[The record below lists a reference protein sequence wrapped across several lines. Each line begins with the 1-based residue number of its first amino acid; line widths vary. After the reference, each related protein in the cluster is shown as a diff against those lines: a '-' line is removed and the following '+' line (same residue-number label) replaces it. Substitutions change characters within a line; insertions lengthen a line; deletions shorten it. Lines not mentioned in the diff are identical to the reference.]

1 MSPVPGHFRPE
12 IFCALDT
19 ADAAQAESLARQI
32 GPVTGGLKLGLEFFN
47 AQGPEGVLRVMES
60 AGDAALFLD
69 LKFHDI
75 PNTVAGAVRSI
86 CSRMSP
92 AYLNVHAS
100 GGAEMMRA
108 AKAACAPVTKLLAV
122 TILTSLDEAAIAA
135 AGYRSGLSERVE
147 GLALLA
153 QESGLDGVVCSAHE
167 IERLR
172 RACGPDFILMVPGIR
187 PEGAAMGDQKRVMTP
202 KQALSA
208 GANHL
213 VIGRPITGSADP
225 AAAARGILSDLR
237 GAV

>member
-1 MSPVPGHFRPE
+1 MSLGSAGTKPE

-19 ADAAQAESLARQI
+19 PDVAQAIALARQI

-86 CSRMSP
+86 CARMSP

-108 AKAACAPVTKLLAV
+108 AKAACAPATKLLAV
-122 TILTSLDEAAIAA
+122 TILTSLDEASIVQ
-135 AGYRSGLSERVE
+135 AGFRAGLSERVE

-153 QESGLDGVVCSAHE
+153 KESGLDGVVCSAHE
-167 IERLR
+167 IQRLR
-172 RACGPDFILMVPGIR
+172 AACGPDFILMVPGIR
-187 PEGAAMGDQKRVMTP
+187 PEGAAAGDQKRVMTP
-202 KQALSA
+202 RQALSA

-213 VIGRPITGSADP
+213 VVGRPITGAADP
-225 AAAARGILSDLR
+225 AAAALDILSDLR
-237 GAV
+237 GTA